1 MKKQLLK
8 KYFIIFCIA
17 IIVPVIFSYY
27 INYTYSYDRLIEGAI
42 EDREEL
48 LAQAVRSMDQI
59 FLRAEAIA
67 PQILLN
73 DSIRNI
79 MNKQLSSTEAYVYDG
94 DVELAQE
101 YIMSLAINSDFI
113 GEVSLI
119 SFKNNLMLNSANFA
133 IQQLEESA
141 YRLAN
146 EFDLFYEP
154 SYWDLNGQASKI
166 FGINLGDQFYYT
178 QIVYKDIFE
187 PTGMIIVSLTD
198 SGIISLVEAILSD
211 EEAFIFITD
220 NDGNVIINEDSVPT
234 EFDRQEYKDN
244 FSEPSYVTQ
253 NDYLVIKNDQ
263 TKFNYK
269 MNIAVPMKSIDVDRK
284 MMNIFLVVYL
294 VNFVI
299 IVLACF
305 LTANNIANKFD
316 KINKELDV
324 SDEDFKFSS
333 NEVERIKSHIA
344 KMKQRIMEEEV
355 DKSNVEKEN
364 IKLTNQII
372 QNRSNIKRNI
382 SYSLLYG
389 GESRREEA
397 TQRLEDFDVKREGN
411 YIVVLVGFNEYLSTV
426 THIDE
431 SLSINVKE
439 SIKNLFQTHMAGV
452 AEVFDIFYSDSKEG
466 EKLIAVLNL
475 LSRHDYINQMGNI
488 LEKFYSAIQNDLKV
502 DLEISAGGLESDI
515 AKIRHSYQDAYET
528 QKYQSFMSNS
538 HVIIKGMHKDISE
551 DFSIAELKKSLRSFI
566 STSDMEKIRALLN
579 TLKDTVT
586 ETTKFMYYCREA
598 LEDIIDFAENYK
610 IDFLDEYADMV
621 DTLNN
626 LESRFTTKNEAI
638 EYILNKIKVIMV
650 NRNKG
655 TLSQNSLIMINVIAY
670 INDNYHKDISLSQIA
685 DIFNISYSYLSQL
698 FKKEMG
704 EPFKI
709 YLTKIKIEMS
719 AKLLLQSSSSIESIA
734 SQVGYNSL
742 RQFYTMFKKYKGV
755 TPAMYREKNFIL

>member
-17 IIVPVIFSYY
+17 IIVPVFFSYY
-27 INYTYSYDRLIEGAI
+27 INYTYSYDRLIDGAI
-42 EDREEL
+42 EDREDL
-48 LAQAVRSMDQI
+48 LAQAVRSMDQV

-73 DSIRNI
+73 DSIRSI

-101 YIMSLAINSDFI
+101 YIMALAINSDFI

-133 IQQLEESA
+133 IKQLDDSA
-141 YRLAN
+141 YRLAD

-154 SYWDLNGQASKI
+154 DYWDLNGQVSKI

-198 SGIISLVEAILSD
+198 SGIMSLIEAILAD

-220 NDGNVIINEDSVPT
+220 SMGNVIINEEFIPA
-234 EFDRQEYKDN
+234 EFDRQEYKDHYAE
-244 FSEPSYVTQ
+244 SSYVTQ
-253 NDYLVIKNDQ
+253 SDYLVIKNAQ
-263 TKFNYK
+263 TKFDYT
-269 MNIAVPMKSIDVDRK
+269 MNIAVPMKSIHVDRK
-284 MMNIFLVVYL
+284 MMDIFLVVYFA
-294 VNFVI
+294 NFII
-299 IVLACF
+299 IVIACF
-305 LTANNIANKFD
+305 FAANNIANKFD

-333 NEVERIKSHIA
+333 NEVERIKSHIS
-344 KMKQRIMEEEV
+344 KMKRRIEEEEAY
-355 DKSNVEKEN
+355 KSTVEKEN
-364 IKLTNQII
+364 IELTNQLV
-372 QNRSNIKRNI
+372 QNKGSIKRNI

-389 GESRREEA
+389 GESRREDA
-397 TQRLEDFDVKREGN
+397 TQRLKDFKIKKEGH

-431 SLSINVKE
+431 SLSLNVKE
-439 SIKNLFQTHMAGV
+439 SIRNLFQTHMIGF

-475 LSRHDYINQMGNI
+475 TSRHDYMNQMGNI
-488 LEKFYSAIQNDLKV
+488 LERFYSSIKNDLKV
-502 DLEISAGGLESDI
+502 ELEISAGNLVDDI
-515 AKIRHSYQDAYET
+515 VRIRHSYQEAYEA

-538 HVIIKGMHKDISE
+538 HVIIKGMHKDSGE
-551 DFSIAELKKSLRSFI
+551 DFSVTEFKKNLRSFI
-566 STSDMEKIRALLN
+566 SVSDMEKIRVLLN
-579 TLKDTVT
+579 TLKDSSM
-586 ETTKFMYYCREA
+586 EISKFMYYAREV
-598 LEDIIDFAENYK
+598 LEGIIDFAENYK

-621 DTLNN
+621 DALNN
-626 LESRFTTKNEAI
+626 FDSKFSAKNETI
-638 EYILNKIKVIMV
+638 EYLLNKIQVITV

-719 AKLLLQSSSSIESIA
+719 AKLLLQSRSSIESIA

-755 TPAMYREKNFIL
+755 TPAMYREKNFIV